1 MSLKPPRFNTTNS
14 AWAQLVDRRHS
25 SGTLLL
31 FISETMMTGAANS
44 DGMLIIHDVWGKHR
58 RQTCY
63 LPVFKHGPWNN
74 RSVTH
79 LLQQQPKE
87 NSFVIF

>member
-1 MSLKPPRFNTTNS
+1 
-14 AWAQLVDRRHS
+14 
-25 SGTLLL
+25 
-31 FISETMMTGAANS
+31 MTGAASS
-44 DGMLIIHDVWGKHR
+44 DGMLLIHDVWGKHR
-58 RQTCY
+58 RQTRY

-74 RSVTH
+74 KSVTH

>member
-1 MSLKPPRFNTTNS
+1 
-14 AWAQLVDRRHS
+14 
-25 SGTLLL
+25 
-31 FISETMMTGAANS
+31 MTGAASS

-74 RSVTH
+74 KSVTH
-79 LLQQQPKE
+79 ILQQQPKE
-87 NSFVIF
+87 LCDILIHRILYFYSGSVQIGRTFLGTTHNSVTE